1 MTGAPL
7 KMNQNGGINQESPGK
22 PGYVVT
28 PKYGRSESRLLFLT
42 VCALEVE
49 ERNEIVE
56 VRDCGWQESQK
67 EGTSGVEG
75 WKAVQTKGEED
86 VEGWGGSRRHPAP
99 SAARVQA
106 PQTLAVCHAS
116 GAVVGSD
123 AFTAPSSN
131 VVGCSQPAQWFPVPW
146 WIIWS
151 LRKQCFSDEESGNFE
166 GKTKGSP
173 KPRGWAG

>member
-67 EGTSGVEG
+67 EGTSGRRGVEG
-75 WKAVQTKGEED
+75 CADK
-86 VEGWGGSRRHPAP
+86 RRGRRG
-99 SAARVQA
+99 RVGRVTQA
-106 PQTLAVCHAS
+106 PGTVRGTCT
-116 GAVVGSD
+116 G
-123 AFTAPSSN
+123 
-131 VVGCSQPAQWFPVPW
+131 PADV
-146 WIIWS
+146 S
-151 LRKQCFSDEESGNFE
+151 CLSRVRSC
-166 GKTKGSP
+166 
-173 KPRGWAG
+173 RRL